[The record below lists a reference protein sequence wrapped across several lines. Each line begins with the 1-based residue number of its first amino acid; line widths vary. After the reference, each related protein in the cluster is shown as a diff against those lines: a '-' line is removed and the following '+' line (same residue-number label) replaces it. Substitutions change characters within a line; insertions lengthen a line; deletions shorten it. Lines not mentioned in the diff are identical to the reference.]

1 MFTDKLIEPVVR
13 IHKGTSRKSDASGL
27 VPVHMM
33 VDGRLRWEGEVLR
46 RKCSTPIGEVTLAA
60 WILLTLGK
68 GRTSDS

>member
-1 MFTDKLIEPVVR
+1 MFTDKLIESVVR
-13 IHKGTSRKSDASGL
+13 IHKGASRKSDASGL

-46 RKCSTPIGEVTLAA
+46 RKWSTPIGEVTQAA

-68 GRTSDS
+68 GGTSEG